1 MALPAAAPD
10 AGPATLTDILAA
22 FPARG
27 AAVAVRAYD
36 AQGRATELSY
46 AQLAAA
52 VAGAGA
58 GWSPLGVA
66 AGDRVLL
73 CAGPGPDW
81 LIAALGALHIGAVP
95 LPLDVQ
101 TDPDTFAHIVTDG
114 AVRAAFLSDAVH
126 ADPAH
131 AQALA
136 GLARYTP
143 NAAVPAVGP
152 DSAPDFAPV
161 PRAAADTAVLFYTSG
176 TTAHPKGV
184 PLTHANLAFQVR
196 ALRER
201 GIVGPGDRVLVPLPL
216 HHVYPFSVGLLV
228 PLGLGL
234 TVIFPAGLGGPELR
248 LAMHDGGATVLLGVP
263 RLYGALADTL
273 DTRLSGA
280 SAPLR
285 ALFGAALRRSAAGGR
300 GAGLARRVLAPVRR
314 AIGPRMRL
322 FACGGAPLDADVHA
336 RLTAVGFEV
345 GVGYGLTETAPLLTL
360 NLGECG
366 PGSVGHPLP
375 GVELRIAPGARPE
388 VLPPGVDG
396 AAVGELEVRGQGVFG
411 AYLPSASGDGREA
424 FTPDGWFRTGDM
436 AYRDGNGCV
445 FLLGR
450 VATLIMTAAGK
461 KFDPEPVERVY
472 QAHAALTEVAL
483 LGDDGHV
490 AAVIVPAPE
499 LGAGPAREAAVRAAL
514 RESAAGLAS
523 YQRIERYVLADQPL
537 ARTPLGKLRRGEV
550 RKVYHAL
557 RAGEPVGAAATLPEA
572 LLENPR
578 ARVAW
583 EILTARFPAH
593 PLAAQTDLRLD
604 LGVDSIGWVSLTLA
618 LEERGI
624 HLPESDLD
632 GVNTVEDFLAAAAHA
647 GQALAADAPAPTQVD
662 ALAQSL
668 LRPPPGWLQPL
679 RALALGLAGAVLRLG
694 FGLRVERAGALPA
707 GPCLIMPNHGSYLDA
722 PALCVAL
729 GWRGLRGTAFVGW
742 AGIMQK
748 SALMRAV
755 SHLARV
761 LPVDPDR
768 RPVAGIAAAQAALDA
783 GLRLVWFPEGKR
795 SEDGTLQALRPGI
808 AMLIERRPVPVV
820 PVWIEGTHAILPPG
834 ARWPRRGRI
843 RVRIGTPLPP
853 PAPGTSVEA
862 ISARVESALRALAP
876 PQR

>member
-1 MALPAAAPD
+1 MAASG
-10 AGPATLTDILAA
+10 AGSKATPATLTDILAA
-22 FPARG
+22 FPGRG
-27 AAVAVRAYD
+27 GAVAVRAYD

-52 VAGAGA
+52 TAGAGA
-58 GWSPLGVA
+58 AWAALGVT
-66 AGDRVLL
+66 AGDRVVL
-73 CAGPGPDW
+73 CAPPGPDW
-81 LIAALGALHIGAVP
+81 LVAALGALHIGAVP

-101 TDPDTFAHIVTDG
+101 TDAGTLAHIVADS
-114 AVRAAFLSDAVH
+114 AVRAAYAGDAVL
-126 ADPAH
+126 ADPAR
-131 AQALA
+131 AQTLA
-136 GLARYTP
+136 GLARY
-143 NAAVPAVGP
+143 AP
-152 DSAPDFAPV
+152 DASAPATSNTAPV
-161 PRAAADTAVLFYTSG
+161 SRAAQDIAVLFYTSG

-234 TVIFPAGLGGPELR
+234 TIIFPAGLGGPELR
-248 LAMHDGGATVLLGVP
+248 QAMHDGAATVLLGVP
-263 RLYGALADTL
+263 RLYRALADTL
-273 DTRLSGA
+273 DARLAGA
-280 SAPLR
+280 PAPLR
-285 ALFGAALRRSAAGGR
+285 ALFGAALRRSAGGAR
-300 GAGLARRVLAPVRR
+300 GAGMARRVLAPVRR

-336 RLTAVGFEV
+336 RLAAVGFEV

-360 NLGECG
+360 SLGECG

-388 VLPPGVDG
+388 VLPEGVDP
-396 AAVGELEVRGQGVFG
+396 AAVGELEVRGPGVFG

-436 AYRDGNGCV
+436 AYRDADGCV

-461 KFDPEPVERVY
+461 KFDPEPVEAVY
-472 QAHAALTEVAL
+472 QGHAALREVAL

-499 LGAGPAREAAVRAAL
+499 LGSGPAREAAVRAAL
-514 RESAAGLAS
+514 RETASALAS
-523 YQRIERYVLADQPL
+523 YQRIERYVLATEPL

-550 RKVYHAL
+550 KKLYHAL
-557 RAGEPVGAAATLPEA
+557 RAGMTAGTPTALPEA
-572 LLENPR
+572 QLQDPR
-578 ARVAW
+578 ARAAW
-583 EILTARFPAH
+583 DILTAQFPAH
-593 PLAAQTDLRLD
+593 ALTAQTDLRLD

-624 HLPESDLD
+624 HLPEHELD
-632 GVNTVEDFLAAAAHA
+632 GVNTVEDFLAAAQHA
-647 GQALAADAPAPTQVD
+647 GQALAGDAPAPTQVD
-662 ALAQSL
+662 ALSQDR
-668 LRPPPGWLQPL
+668 LRPPPAWLQPL
-679 RALALGLAGAVLRLG
+679 RALALGLASVVLRLG
-694 FGLRVERAGALPA
+694 FGLRVERAGALPD
-707 GPCLIMPNHGSYLDA
+707 GPCLIAPNHASYLDA

-748 SALMRAV
+748 GLLMRAV
-755 SHLARV
+755 SRLARV

-768 RPVAGIAAAQAALDA
+768 RPVAAIAAAQAALDA
-783 GLRLVWFPEGKR
+783 GLRLVWFPEGRR
-795 SEDGTLQALRPGI
+795 SADGALQALRPGI

-820 PVWIEGTHAILPPG
+820 PVWIDGAHAILPPG

-843 RVRIGTPLPP
+843 RVRIGAPLPP
-853 PAPGTSVEA
+853 PAPGTPVDA
-862 ISARVESALRALAP
+862 ISASVERALRALAP
-876 PQR
+876 PAR